1 VLVVVVAVHPIKL
14 KRAWAAFDAGAVP
27 MLLIEM
33 SPDVITERRASR
45 GVHAGNKFL

>member
-1 VLVVVVAVHPIKL
+1 MVLVVIHPVKL
-14 KRAWAAFDAGAVP
+14 KRAGAAFDAGAVP

-33 SPDVITERRASR
+33 SPDVIAERRASR